1 MNKHFSVFLMVMKIE
16 CFNDTISGGESLTHF
31 YKFVNL
37 EKIDKL
43 VIEKLDK
50 LIHV

>member
-1 MNKHFSVFLMVMKIE
+1 MLIKIE
-16 CFNDTISGGESLTHF
+16 CFNDTISGSESLIHF

-37 EKIDKL
+37 ERIDKL
-43 VIEKLDK
+43 VIEKPDK

>member
-1 MNKHFSVFLMVMKIE
+1 MVMKIE
-16 CFNDTISGGESLTHF
+16 CFNDTISGCESLTHF
-31 YKFVNL
+31 YKFINL